1 MILRNYQDECVDE
14 VFHHLEQVKST
25 LIVLPT
31 GTGKTI
37 VFATVAHRWP
47 NKRVLVVAHREELIF
62 QAVEKIKAVTGEVP
76 AVEMA
81 DLRADV
87 ADGWID
93 QARIVVTS
101 VQTMCRPNRMEQF
114 RPEDF
119 GLLIIDEAHHAP
131 APIYRRVIDYYG
143 RNPDLRILGVTATP
157 DRHDEEALGRVFE
170 SVAYNLEIYQAID
183 DGWLVGIDQQFVRV
197 EGLDFSAIRTTAG
210 DLNGG
215 DLEAVMVA
223 EKILH
228 GVVVP
233 TIELARDTPTLV
245 FASSVAHAERM
256 AEIANRHRGGC
267 GFCLHGKTPREERR
281 AVLDRYRRGE
291 FQFLFNCGLFLE
303 GFDETRIGCVAIA
316 RPTKSRALYAQ
327 MIGRGTR
334 PLAGTVDEAWME
346 AEDRKERIA
355 LSDKPSLLVLDFV
368 GNSGRHKLISVADV
382 LGGNYSD
389 DVVEKA
395 TRSAQAKSARGEA
408 ADMMT
413 ELAEARKRA
422 EEEERQRRRAVIAR
436 ARYGTVRV
444 CPFDVF
450 EVEPRREPGW
460 HKGRLPTPK
469 QLEVLAKSGI
479 PTDGVSFWQ
488 ASQLI
493 DQVISRRSKG
503 LCSFKQAK
511 LLAKYG
517 YDVNT
522 SFEEARRIID
532 GLAAN
537 GWKRPEAAKG

>member
-1 MILRNYQDECVDE
+1 MILRDYQDECVAD
-14 VFHHLEQVKST
+14 VFGQLEQVKST

-31 GTGKTI
+31 GTGKTV

-47 NKRVLVVAHREELIF
+47 DGRVLIVAHREELIY
-62 QAVEKIKAVTGEVP
+62 QAVEKIKMITGEVP

-101 VQTMCRPNRMEQF
+101 IQTMSRPNRMEQF

-131 APIYRRVIDYYG
+131 ALTYRRVINYYR
-143 RNPDLRILGVTATP
+143 RNPDLRVLGVTATP
-157 DRHDEEALGRVFE
+157 DRHDEEALGQVFD
-170 SVAYNLEIYQAID
+170 SVAYDLGIHRCIE
-183 DGWLVGIDQQFVRV
+183 DGWLCGIDQHFVRV
-197 EGLDFSAIRTTAG
+197 EGLDYSAIRTTAG
-210 DLNGG
+210 DLNGA

-223 EKILH
+223 EKVLH
-228 GVVVP
+228 GVVIP
-233 TIELARDTPTLV
+233 TIELARDVPTLT
-245 FASSVAHAERM
+245 FAASVAHAERM
-256 AEIANRHRGGC
+256 AEITNRHRPGAA
-267 GFCLHGKTPREERR
+267 FCLHGKTPGEERR

-303 GFDETRIGCVAIA
+303 GFDETRIGCVSVA

-346 AEDRKERIA
+346 AVDRKERIA
-355 LSDKPSLLVLDFV
+355 LSDKPCLLVLDFV

-382 LGGNYSD
+382 LGGNWSD
-389 DVVEKA
+389 DVVERA
-395 TRSAQAKSARGEA
+395 TRSARARSARGES
-408 ADMMT
+408 ADMMA
-413 ELAEARKRA
+413 ELATACKQA
-422 EEEERQRRRAVIAR
+422 EEEERQRRQAVIAR

-450 EVEPRREPGW
+450 EVEPKREPGW

-469 QLEVLAKSGI
+469 QLEVLARSGI
-479 PTDGVSFWQ
+479 PTENVTFWQ

-493 DQVISRRSKG
+493 DQVISRRAKG

-511 LLAKYG
+511 LLARFG
-517 YDVNT
+517 YDINT
-522 SFEEARRIID
+522 SFEDARTIID

-537 GWKRPEAAKG
+537 GWKRPAAAQG